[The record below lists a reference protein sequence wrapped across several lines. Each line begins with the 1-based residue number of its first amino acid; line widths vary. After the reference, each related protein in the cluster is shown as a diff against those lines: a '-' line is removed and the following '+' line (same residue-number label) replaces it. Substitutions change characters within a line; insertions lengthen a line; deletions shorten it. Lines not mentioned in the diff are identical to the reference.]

1 MLGVHS
7 EVGRLRSVIV
17 CAPGL
22 AHRRLTPSTAGD
34 LLFDEV
40 MLVASAQRDHAD
52 FVATMRARG
61 VEVLELADLLTETMA
76 LPEARE
82 WVLSRK
88 VTANKVGL
96 GLVDAT
102 TAFLQ
107 TLSPARLA
115 EVLIGGLATS
125 DLPAEYRPPYLALAR
140 ESAGARE
147 YLLPPL
153 PNMLYTRDT
162 TSWLYGGL
170 TLNPLYWPARR
181 DETLLMKA
189 IYSFH
194 PRFTSARIW
203 WGDPE
208 QDWSQATLEGGDVM
222 PVGNGVVLMGMGER
236 TSRQAITQVAKAL
249 FEAGA
254 AEQVVVAG
262 MPQLRAAMHLDTV
275 FTFADR
281 DAVTLYPAI
290 VDNIHTITLHPSDK
304 APGLEV
310 RDGGRG
316 TFVQEVAKALG
327 LSELR
332 VIATG
337 GDDFDSERQQWDS
350 GNNAVAL
357 EPGVVVTY
365 DRNTATNAALRAAG
379 IEVLE
384 IRGGELSRGRGGGHC
399 MTCPIE
405 RDPVDY

>member
-22 AHRRLTPSTAGD
+22 AHRRLTPSTAHD

-40 MLVASAQRDHAD
+40 LWVETAQRDHAD
-52 FVATMRARG
+52 FVATMRSRG
-61 VEVLELADLLTETMA
+61 IEVLELADLLTETMA
-76 LPEARE
+76 LPAARA

-96 GLVDAT
+96 GMVEAT
-102 TAFLQ
+102 TAFLES
-107 TLSPARLA
+107 LDPARLA
-115 EVLIGGLATS
+115 EVLIGGLATF
-125 DLPAEYRPPYLALAR
+125 DLPAEYRPPYVALAR

-189 IYSFH
+189 IYTFH
-194 PRFTSARIW
+194 PRFADARIW

-208 QDWSQATLEGGDVM
+208 QDWGQATLEGGDVM

-290 VDNIHTITLHPSDK
+290 VDDIHTITVHPSDK

-332 VIATG
+332 VITTG
-337 GDDFDSERQQWDS
+337 GDDYDSERQQWDS
-350 GNNAVAL
+350 GNNAIAL
-357 EPGVVVTY
+357 EPGVVMTY

-399 MTCPIE
+399 MTCPIA
-405 RDPVDY
+405 RDPVEY

>member
-22 AHRRLTPSTAGD
+22 AHRRLTPSTAHD

-40 MLVASAQRDHAD
+40 MWVASAQRDHAD
-52 FVATMRARG
+52 FVATMRSRG
-61 VEVLELADLLTETMA
+61 VEVLELADLLTETMT
-76 LPEARE
+76 LPAARE
-82 WVLSRK
+82 WVIARK
-88 VTANKVGL
+88 VTPNKVGL

-102 TAFLQ
+102 TAFLE

-115 EVLIGGLATS
+115 EVLVGGLATS
-125 DLPAEYRPPYLALAR
+125 DLPPEHRPPYLALAR

-189 IYSFH
+189 IYTFH
-194 PRFTSARIW
+194 PRLSSARVW

-290 VDNIHTITLHPSDK
+290 VDNIHTITVHPSDK
-304 APGLEV
+304 APGVEV

-337 GDDFDSERQQWDS
+337 GDDSDSERQQWDS

-357 EPGVVVTY
+357 EPGVVMTY

-399 MTCPIE
+399 MTCPIA